1 MRDFATF
8 ILRSHLHAIG
18 VAGFFGMVS
27 LHVLPFAIL
36 STAALA
42 LMVLRHGA
50 WHGGV
55 VMLGAGLPVMAAW
68 LGSELKPGLDYPLVF
83 ALWVPV
89 FFAAIGMRRGLGQ
102 GVTLMMLTVYCLL
115 CVLLMHLITGDVVAF
130 WLNWLGRAIAA
141 VPGARIQGFE
151 RDGTLRLM
159 NGLLAVLYLSGLV
172 FSLWTGRWL
181 QSLLHGSDGFG
192 QEFRALHIPRWF
204 MVVSVIAVGV
214 ARYWLYPLMLDW
226 LMLLGASYTVAGLAL
241 LHALVARHRLNPH
254 WLLPPYMALLILPQQ
269 IIPGLALMGVID
281 SLVDVRRRTG

>member
-68 LGSELKPGLDYPLVF
+68 LGSALKPGLDYPLVF

-159 NGLLAVLYLSGLV
+159 NGLFAVLYLSGLAL
-172 FSLWTGRWL
+172 SLWTGRWL
-181 QSLLHGSDGFG
+181 QSLLYHPGGFG
-192 QEFRALHIPRWF
+192 QEFRALRLPRPF
-204 MVVSVIAVGV
+204 LFGMVLALSL
-214 ARYWLYPLMLDW
+214 ARYWQYPLLLDW
-226 LMLLGASYTVAGLAL
+226 LMVLAASYATAGLAL
-241 LHALVARHRLNPH
+241 SHAVVARHGLNPH

-269 IIPGLALMGVID
+269 IIPGLALLGVID

>member
-159 NGLLAVLYLSGLV
+159 NGLFAVLYLSGLAL
-172 FSLWTGRWL
+172 SLWTGRWL
-181 QSLLHGSDGFG
+181 QSLLYYPGGFG
-192 QEFRALHIPRWF
+192 QEFRALRLPRPF
-204 MVVSVIAVGV
+204 LFGMVLTLGL
-214 ARYWLYPLMLDW
+214 ARYWQYPLLLDW
-226 LMLLGASYTVAGLAL
+226 LMVLAASYATAGLAL
-241 LHALVARHRLNPH
+241 LHAVVARHGLNPH
-254 WLLPPYMALLILPQQ
+254 WLLPPYLALLILPQQ
-269 IIPGLALMGVID
+269 IIPGLALLGVID
-281 SLVDVRRRTG
+281 SLVDVRRRAG